1 MATKPRKTTTDKY
14 DEIMKELGTLKQM
27 LAERQHLDSKT
38 LQHEELMNGNGKPG
52 FRQVRDKISAWESK
66 VNAIIIIIVGDVVV
80 RVIQFLSQ

>member
-1 MATKPRKTTTDKY
+1 MATKPRKNTPERL
-14 DEIMKELGTLKQM
+14 DEIMHEIGTLKQM

-52 FRQVRDKISAWESK
+52 FKQIRDKISAWE
-66 VNAIIIIIVGDVVV
+66 VRINAIILIIFGDLFV